1 MITHDKI
8 EISHHFYYLYLFNS
22 IMYFELDN
30 DDIETSFSFYIT
42 NFFTLKCFKCF
53 LRNLFVLSFEN
64 KRLFVAH

>member
-8 EISHHFYYLYLFNS
+8 EISHHFYYLFLFNS

-30 DDIETSFSFYIT
+30 DDIEISFSFHIT
-42 NFFTLKCFKCF
+42 YFFTLKCFKCF
-53 LRNLFVLSFEN
+53 TKPFRLSFEN